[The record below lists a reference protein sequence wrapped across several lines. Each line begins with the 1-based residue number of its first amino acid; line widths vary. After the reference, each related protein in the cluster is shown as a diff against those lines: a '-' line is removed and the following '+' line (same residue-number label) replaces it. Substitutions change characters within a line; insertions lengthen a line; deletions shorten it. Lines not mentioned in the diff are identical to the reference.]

1 MIAITVDKK
10 SQLRV
15 VESLKLLMLPPR
27 KKKALLKEAALVS
40 RKKSRSNAG
49 KQKSPDGKNW
59 KQRKRLSGKKSRKK
73 MQQGLARL
81 MGVLGVNERKAVVG
95 WKVGMTSKIANYH
108 DTGGSYT
115 MSASKIRALRGSP
128 DYKAPATKEQA
139 KALRKVG
146 FKARINGRKRRPTNK
161 WVIENL
167 KQGQAGLILRLLRNA
182 KTVRSWNIKAET
194 RRFVQVDSPEV
205 VRLFRNAINPN
216 RSN

>member
-1 MIAITVDKK
+1 MITITADKQ

-15 VESLKLLMLPPR
+15 MESLKLLMLPTR
-27 KKKALLKEAALVS
+27 EKKELLKEAALVS

-49 KQKSPDGKNW
+49 KQKNPDGTSW

-81 MGVLGVNERKAVVG
+81 MGIQSVNEREAVVG

-108 DTGGSYT
+108 HTGGSYR
-115 MSASKIRALRGSP
+115 MSSSKVRAIRGKP
-128 DYKAPATKEQA
+128 DYKAPATKQQA
-139 KALRKVG
+139 KALRQVG

-161 WVIENL
+161 WVVENL

-182 KTVRSWNIKAET
+182 KTVRSWDIKAET
-194 RRFVQVDSPEV
+194 RKFVQVDSREV
-205 VRLFRNAINPN
+205 VRLYRKAITPN
-216 RSN
+216 RSK